1 MDLRREQRQQRASVR
16 LESPKHAEHAE
27 HTSANRDSPEERQQ
41 GDGAVR
47 IAAGVAGTGR
57 RSR

>member
-1 MDLRREQRQQRASVR
+1 MDLRRQQRQHRASVR

-57 RSR
+57 